1 MADMREDMRHGMR
14 AHTHAHMRADTRQD
28 DRDHG
33 HSAAH
38 MGILFSALLSVPRR
52 RSFMVIVLCTVM
64 CVAVCAASLVAPQAF
79 AAEAESEVAVEAD
92 QPIGSLT
99 IDAVWNRDADDKR
112 ALAGDTYAIVRVASA
127 TLNPD
132 GKPSVFHT
140 LSDFV
145 GFIDNWDGLTSSAL
159 NAVAKRMDAFAS
171 DRGLYDERSATDA
184 RGRAQ
189 FADLAVGVYLVSRV
203 AVADANTR
211 YTCDP
216 FLVSVPDT
224 DDAVSV
230 SAFDVTVEPKFADAG
245 VPDEPGVVPVPGPG
259 STANTGADVVPA
271 IVLAMMCAAVGIA
284 GVVTSRWRRDE

>member
-14 AHTHAHMRADTRQD
+14 AHTHADMRADTRQD

-38 MGILFSALLSVPRR
+38 MGILSSALLSVPRR
-52 RSFMVIVLCTVM
+52 RSFMVIVLCAVM
-64 CVAVCAASLVAPQAF
+64 CVAVCVMSLAVPQAF
-79 AAEAESEVAVEAD
+79 AADAD

-99 IDAVWNRDADDKR
+99 IDAVWDRDADDKR
-112 ALAGDTYAIVRVASA
+112 ALAGDSYAIVRVASA
-127 TLNPD
+127 TLDPD
-132 GKPSVFHT
+132 GKPSAFHT
-140 LSDFV
+140 LPDFAR
-145 GFIDNWDGLTSSAL
+145 FIDDWDGLTSSAL
-159 NAVAKRMDAFAS
+159 NAAAKRMDALAA
-171 DRGLYDERSATDA
+171 DRGLYVERGVTDA
-184 RGRAQ
+184 RGRVQ
-189 FADLAVGVYLVSRV
+189 FADLAAGVYLVSRV

-224 DDAVSV
+224 EDAVSFGT
-230 SAFDVTVEPKFADAG
+230 FDVTVEPKFADAG
-245 VPDEPGVVPVPGPG
+245 VPDEPGVTPGPGVKPGPG